1 MKNVIIGTAGHVDHG
16 KTCLIKALT
25 GMDTDRLKEEKK
37 RGITIENGFA
47 DMVYGDY
54 NISII
59 DVPGHEKFVRNM
71 LAGIGG
77 IDLVLL
83 IIGLDE
89 GIMPQTAEHF
99 DILKML
105 KIKQGIVVLT
115 KDDLVEDED
124 WKALVEEDVK
134 EFLSGSFMEDAPIIR
149 VSSYTGKNIEELKK
163 LIGEELEKL
172 PERDILP
179 DAFRLPVDRVF
190 TIEGHGTVI
199 TGTLMEGSVAVGDE
213 IEIYPEETPVKVRN
227 VQVHGENTDRAYAGQ
242 RTAINLAGVKKSD
255 VNRGDVLAAPGSL
268 KNSLMVDAAVEMF
281 EDTART
287 LLDGSRVHFY
297 CGSSES
303 LAKVVLMDREFL
315 DKGSHGYAQLRL
327 ETPVAVKK
335 GDRFIIRFYSPV
347 ESIGGGVVLDA
358 CPVKHKRNDKSVI
371 ADMKIRETGSLKDI
385 LAVEAKEAGQNLI
398 TLKTAAVRLSSPLAD
413 VAKAAEELEKEG
425 VLHRIQAFDGAYIH
439 RDYIERV
446 KESAENILK
455 AYHDENPLSVG
466 MDREEFRSRLIRSL
480 RIGEPKTAEAMISML
495 AGDGK
500 LKISEVSVALADFD
514 VKYTPE
520 HLKMR
525 EEIIGTYKSAG
536 YEMPKTEDVTAAFK
550 DGVSAGHIIEA
561 LCAEGILAR
570 ISYQYCLDREKYNDA
585 ACIVKSEIASKG
597 EITLAEFRDAIGV
610 SRKFAVE
617 ILEHFD
623 KVKLTKKV
631 GDSRVLY

>member
-47 DMVYGDY
+47 DMLYGDY

-105 KIKQGIVVLT
+105 KIKRGIVVLT

-371 ADMKIRETGSLKDI
+371 ADMKIKETGSLKDI

-413 VAKAAEELEKEG
+413 VTKAAEELEEEG
-425 VLHRIQAFDGAYIH
+425 VLHRMTGFDGAYIH

-570 ISYQYCLDREKYNDA
+570 ISYQYCLNREKYNDA

>member
-105 KIKQGIVVLT
+105 KIKRGIVVLT

-134 EFLSGSFMEDAPIIR
+134 EFLRGSFMEDAPIIR

-179 DAFRLPVDRVF
+179 GAFRLPVDRVF

-281 EDTART
+281 SDTSRT

-520 HLKMR
+520 HRKMR

-561 LCAEGILAR
+561 LCAEGVLAR
-570 ISYQYCLDREKYNDA
+570 ISYQYCIDREKYDNA
-585 ACIVKSEIASKG
+585 VEIIKNEIASKG
-597 EITLAEFRDAIGV
+597 EITLGEFRDAIGV

-617 ILEHFD
+617 ILEHLD
-623 KVKLTKKV
+623 KVRVTKKV
-631 GDSRVLY
+631 GDARVLY

>member
-47 DMVYGDY
+47 DMLYGDY

-59 DVPGHEKFVRNM
+59 DVPGHEKFVKNM

-105 KIKQGIVVLT
+105 KIKRGIVVLT

-213 IEIYPEETPVKVRN
+213 IEIYPEETTVKVRN

-242 RTAINLAGVKKSD
+242 RTAINLAGIKKSD

-385 LAVEAKEAGQNLI
+385 LAVEAKEAGKNLI

-413 VAKAAEELEKEG
+413 VTKAAEELEKEG

-536 YEMPKTEDVTAAFK
+536 YEMPKTEDVTASFK

>member
-413 VAKAAEELEKEG
+413 VAKAAEELEEEG

-570 ISYQYCLDREKYNDA
+570 
-585 ACIVKSEIASKG
+585 
-597 EITLAEFRDAIGV
+597 V
-610 SRKFAVE
+610 S
-617 ILEHFD
+617 
-623 KVKLTKKV
+623 
-631 GDSRVLY
+631 